1 MSSHLLNETEASGAR
16 PIWLVGEQGFGA
28 WLEVQ
33 PPAVRSWVRGQGFQ
47 AEKNK
52 LLLIPTGAGD
62 GIAGAVLGL
71 GPTPDL
77 SEPTIWTSA
86 GLPDRLPPG
95 RYRFAGGFSAEGA
108 THLTLG
114 WEYGSYRFTRY
125 RKPAGELPSLVA
137 PSGTDLE
144 YVRLASQALAE
155 ARDLINTPA
164 NDMGPAE
171 LGEAV
176 QRLALQHEAE
186 CRITVGEELLRQ
198 NYPLIYEVGKGS
210 AREPRLIDM
219 RWGKRGAPQ
228 VTLVGKGV
236 CFDTGGL
243 DIKPSSG
250 MILMKKDMGG
260 AALVLALARMLMDA
274 DAPIQL
280 RLLIPAVENS
290 ISGRSYR
297 PSDVLRTRLGLTVE
311 IGNTDAEGRL
321 VLADALAEA
330 DREQPEL
337 LVDLATLTGA
347 ARVALGPEL
356 PAIYSNPTGLAEE
369 LRAIGERES
378 DPMWPMPL
386 WGGYED
392 DLASRIADLNN
403 VSNTQF
409 AGSII
414 GALFLKRFVIA
425 HAQLAARRRLR
436 LEPQGT
442 ARPAGGSGSAHR
454 ARAVSA
460 GAPAVRV
467 IIGRTRPESLA
478 AEAAFRREI
487 APWALLG
494 VTLGLVEGATAA
506 VLIKKTFADA
516 ARSVGRESRRC
527 LREWCTGVV
536 QRGEFRV
543 GESRARP
550 RAHRAHGGAAGG
562 FRIAGGLARCGTA
575 CARRTGVRRG
585 LDSRGARDLDRHPYG
600 ARRGV
605 ERELSAPGDR
615 ALHRPHR
622 HRQFPGGVL
631 DRGARGLGAR

>member
-1 MSSHLLNETEASGAR
+1 MSSHLLSEAEASGAR
-16 PIWLVGEQGFGA
+16 PIWLVGEQGIGA

-33 PPAVRSWVRGQGFQ
+33 TPGVRSWVRTQGFQ
-47 AEKNK
+47 AERNK
-52 LLLIPTGAGD
+52 LLLVPTASGD

-71 GPTPDL
+71 GPTADL

-95 RYRFAGGFSAEGA
+95 RYRFAGSFSAVGA

-125 RKPAGELPSLVA
+125 RKPPGELPSLVA
-137 PSGTDLE
+137 PAGTDLE

-164 NDMGPAE
+164 NDLGPAE

-186 CRITVGEELLRQ
+186 CRMIVGEELLRQ

-290 ISGRSYR
+290 ISGRSYP

-330 DREQPEL
+330 DRE
-337 LVDLATLTGA
+337 
-347 ARVALGPEL
+347 
-356 PAIYSNPTGLAEE
+356 
-369 LRAIGERES
+369 
-378 DPMWPMPL
+378 
-386 WGGYED
+386 
-392 DLASRIADLNN
+392 
-403 VSNTQF
+403 
-409 AGSII
+409 
-414 GALFLKRFVIA
+414 
-425 HAQLAARRRLR
+425 
-436 LEPQGT
+436 
-442 ARPAGGSGSAHR
+442 
-454 ARAVSA
+454 
-460 GAPAVRV
+460 
-467 IIGRTRPESLA
+467 
-478 AEAAFRREI
+478 
-487 APWALLG
+487 
-494 VTLGLVEGATAA
+494 
-506 VLIKKTFADA
+506 
-516 ARSVGRESRRC
+516 
-527 LREWCTGVV
+527 
-536 QRGEFRV
+536 
-543 GESRARP
+543 
-550 RAHRAHGGAAGG
+550 
-562 FRIAGGLARCGTA
+562 
-575 CARRTGVRRG
+575 
-585 LDSRGARDLDRHPYG
+585 
-600 ARRGV
+600 
-605 ERELSAPGDR
+605 
-615 ALHRPHR
+615 
-622 HRQFPGGVL
+622 
-631 DRGARGLGAR
+631 

>member
-1 MSSHLLNETEASGAR
+1 VSSHLLNEAEASGAR

-33 PPAVRSWVRGQGFQ
+33 TPGVRSWVRTQAFQ

-52 LLLIPTGAGD
+52 LLVIPTGSGD

-71 GPTPDL
+71 GPTADL

-95 RYRFAGGFSAEGA
+95 RYRFAGSFSAVGA

-125 RKPAGELPSLVA
+125 RKPPGELPSLVA
-137 PSGTDLE
+137 PAGTDLE

-164 NDMGPAE
+164 NDLGPAE

-186 CRITVGEELLRQ
+186 CRMIVGEELLRQ

-330 DREQPEL
+330 DRESPDL
-337 LVDLATLTGA
+337 LIDLATLTGA

-356 PAIYSNPTGLAEE
+356 PAIYSTPAELAEE

-386 WGGYED
+386 WAGYDE
-392 DLASRIADLNN
+392 DLASRVADLNN
-403 VSNTQF
+403 VSSTQF

-414 GALFLKRFVIA
+414 GALFLKRFV
-425 HAQLAARRRLR
+425 
-436 LEPQGT
+436 
-442 ARPAGGSGSAHR
+442 S
-454 ARAVSA
+454 
-460 GAPAVRV
+460 
-467 IIGRTRPESLA
+467 RTRNWLHADVYAWNAKERPG
-478 AEAAFRREI
+478 R
-487 APWALLG
+487 P
-494 VTLGLVEGATAA
+494 VGADPHT
-506 VLIKKTFADA
+506 V
-516 ARSVGRESRRC
+516 
-527 LREWCTGVV
+527 
-536 QRGEFRV
+536 
-543 GESRARP
+543 
-550 RAHRAHGGAAGG
+550 
-562 FRIAGGLARCGTA
+562 
-575 CARRTGVRRG
+575 
-585 LDSRGARDLDRHPYG
+585 
-600 ARRGV
+600 
-605 ERELSAPGDR
+605 R
-615 ALHRPHR
+615 ALYRLV
-622 HRQFPGGVL
+622 RQRFG
-631 DRGARGLGAR
+631 

>member
-16 PIWLVGEQGFGA
+16 PIWLVGEQGYDA

-33 PPAVRSWVRGQGFQ
+33 PPAVRSWARAQGFQ

-52 LLLIPTGAGD
+52 LLLVPTAAGD

-71 GPTPDL
+71 GPTADL

-86 GLPDRLPPG
+86 GLPDRLPSG
-95 RYRFAGGFSAEGA
+95 RYRFAGSFSAVGA

-125 RKPAGELPSLVA
+125 RKPVGELPSLVA
-137 PSGTDLE
+137 PSGADLE

-164 NDMGPAE
+164 NDLGPAE

-219 RWGKRGAPQ
+219 RWGKRGLPQ

-290 ISGRSYR
+290 ISGRAYR

-337 LVDLATLTGA
+337 LIDLATLTGA

-356 PAIYSNPTGLAEE
+356 PAIYSTPSELAEE

-378 DPMWPMPL
+378 DPLWPMPL
-386 WGGYED
+386 WSGYED

-403 VSNTQF
+403 VSGTPF

-414 GALFLKRFVIA
+414 GALFLKRFV
-425 HAQLAARRRLR
+425 
-436 LEPQGT
+436 T
-442 ARPAGGSGSAHR
+442 
-454 ARAVSA
+454 
-460 GAPAVRV
+460 
-467 IIGRTRPESLA
+467 RTRHWLHADVYAWNTKERPG
-478 AEAAFRREI
+478 R
-487 APWALLG
+487 P
-494 VTLGLVEGATAA
+494 VGADPHT
-506 VLIKKTFADA
+506 V
-516 ARSVGRESRRC
+516 
-527 LREWCTGVV
+527 
-536 QRGEFRV
+536 
-543 GESRARP
+543 
-550 RAHRAHGGAAGG
+550 
-562 FRIAGGLARCGTA
+562 
-575 CARRTGVRRG
+575 
-585 LDSRGARDLDRHPYG
+585 
-600 ARRGV
+600 
-605 ERELSAPGDR
+605 R
-615 ALHRPHR
+615 ALYRLV
-622 HRQFPGGVL
+622 RQRFG
-631 DRGARGLGAR
+631 

>member
-1 MSSHLLNETEASGAR
+1 MASPAR
-16 PIWLVGEQGFGA
+16 C
-28 WLEVQ
+28 
-33 PPAVRSWVRGQGFQ
+33 S
-47 AEKNK
+47 
-52 LLLIPTGAGD
+52 
-62 GIAGAVLGL
+62 GL

-77 SEPTIWTSA
+77 FEPTIWTSV

-95 RYRFAGGFSAEGA
+95 SYRFAGSFSAVAA

-125 RKPAGELPSLVA
+125 RKAAGELPSLLA
-137 PSGTDLE
+137 PTGTDLE
-144 YVRLASQALAE
+144 YVRLANEALSE

-164 NDMGPAE
+164 NDLGPAE

-219 RWGKRGAPQ
+219 RWGKRGAPL

-260 AALVLALARMLMDA
+260 AALALALARMLMGA
-274 DAPIQL
+274 DAPVQL

-297 PSDVLRTRLGLTVE
+297 PSDVLRSRQGLTVE

-330 DREQPEL
+330 DTEEPAL

-356 PAIYSNPTGLAEE
+356 PAIYSNPQQLAME
-369 LRAIGERES
+369 LRAIGEREA
-378 DPMWPMPL
+378 DPLWPMPL
-386 WGGYED
+386 WSGYDE

-403 VSNTQF
+403 VSSTQF

-414 GALFLKRFVIA
+414 GALFLKRFV
-425 HAQLAARRRLR
+425 
-436 LEPQGT
+436 T
-442 ARPAGGSGSAHR
+442 
-454 ARAVSA
+454 
-460 GAPAVRV
+460 
-467 IIGRTRPESLA
+467 RTRNWLHGDVYAWNAKERPG
-478 AEAAFRREI
+478 R
-487 APWALLG
+487 P
-494 VTLGLVEGATAA
+494 
-506 VLIKKTFADA
+506 
-516 ARSVGRESRRC
+516 VG
-527 LREWCTGVV
+527 
-536 QRGEFRV
+536 GEPHTV
-543 GESRARP
+543 
-550 RAHRAHGGAAGG
+550 
-562 FRIAGGLARCGTA
+562 
-575 CARRTGVRRG
+575 
-585 LDSRGARDLDRHPYG
+585 
-600 ARRGV
+600 
-605 ERELSAPGDR
+605 R
-615 ALHRPHR
+615 ALYRLI
-622 HRQFPGGVL
+622 RQRFG
-631 DRGARGLGAR
+631 

>member
-1 MSSHLLNETEASGAR
+1 MSSHLLNEAEASGAR

-33 PPAVRSWVRGQGFQ
+33 TPGVRSWVRTQAFQ

-52 LLLIPTGAGD
+52 LLVIPTASGD

-71 GPTPDL
+71 GPTADL

-95 RYRFAGGFSAEGA
+95 RYRFAGSFSAVGA

-125 RKPAGELPSLVA
+125 RKPPGELPSLVA
-137 PSGTDLE
+137 PAGTDLE

-164 NDMGPAE
+164 NDLGPAE

-186 CRITVGEELLRQ
+186 CRMIVGEELLRQ

-330 DREQPEL
+330 DRDSPDL
-337 LVDLATLTGA
+337 LIDLATLTGA

-356 PAIYSNPTGLAEE
+356 PAIYSTPAELADE

-386 WGGYED
+386 WAGYDE
-392 DLASRIADLNN
+392 DLASRVADLNN
-403 VSNTQF
+403 VSSTQF

-414 GALFLKRFVIA
+414 GALFLKRFV
-425 HAQLAARRRLR
+425 
-436 LEPQGT
+436 
-442 ARPAGGSGSAHR
+442 S
-454 ARAVSA
+454 
-460 GAPAVRV
+460 
-467 IIGRTRPESLA
+467 RTRNWLHADVYAWNAKERPG
-478 AEAAFRREI
+478 R
-487 APWALLG
+487 P
-494 VTLGLVEGATAA
+494 VGADPHT
-506 VLIKKTFADA
+506 V
-516 ARSVGRESRRC
+516 
-527 LREWCTGVV
+527 
-536 QRGEFRV
+536 
-543 GESRARP
+543 
-550 RAHRAHGGAAGG
+550 
-562 FRIAGGLARCGTA
+562 
-575 CARRTGVRRG
+575 
-585 LDSRGARDLDRHPYG
+585 
-600 ARRGV
+600 
-605 ERELSAPGDR
+605 R
-615 ALHRPHR
+615 ALYRLV
-622 HRQFPGGVL
+622 RQRFG
-631 DRGARGLGAR
+631 

>member
-1 MSSHLLNETEASGAR
+1 MSSHLLNEAEASGAR

-33 PPAVRSWVRGQGFQ
+33 TPGVRSWVRTQGFQ

-52 LLLIPTGAGD
+52 LLLVPTASGD

-71 GPTPDL
+71 GPTADL

-95 RYRFAGGFSAEGA
+95 RYRFAGSFSAVGA

-125 RKPAGELPSLVA
+125 RKPPGELPSLVA
-137 PSGTDLE
+137 PAGTDLE

-164 NDMGPAE
+164 NDLGPAE

-186 CRITVGEELLRQ
+186 CRMIVGEELLRQ

-236 CFDTGGL
+236 SFDTGGL

-330 DREQPEL
+330 DRDSPDL
-337 LVDLATLTGA
+337 LIDLATLTGA

-356 PAIYSNPTGLAEE
+356 PAIYSTPAELAEE

-386 WGGYED
+386 WAGYDE
-392 DLASRIADLNN
+392 DLASRVADLNN
-403 VSNTQF
+403 VSSTQF

-414 GALFLKRFVIA
+414 GALFLKRFV
-425 HAQLAARRRLR
+425 
-436 LEPQGT
+436 
-442 ARPAGGSGSAHR
+442 S
-454 ARAVSA
+454 
-460 GAPAVRV
+460 
-467 IIGRTRPESLA
+467 RTRNWLHADVYAWNAKERPG
-478 AEAAFRREI
+478 R
-487 APWALLG
+487 P
-494 VTLGLVEGATAA
+494 VGADPHT
-506 VLIKKTFADA
+506 V
-516 ARSVGRESRRC
+516 
-527 LREWCTGVV
+527 
-536 QRGEFRV
+536 
-543 GESRARP
+543 
-550 RAHRAHGGAAGG
+550 
-562 FRIAGGLARCGTA
+562 
-575 CARRTGVRRG
+575 
-585 LDSRGARDLDRHPYG
+585 
-600 ARRGV
+600 
-605 ERELSAPGDR
+605 R
-615 ALHRPHR
+615 ALYRLV
-622 HRQFPGGVL
+622 RQRFG
-631 DRGARGLGAR
+631 